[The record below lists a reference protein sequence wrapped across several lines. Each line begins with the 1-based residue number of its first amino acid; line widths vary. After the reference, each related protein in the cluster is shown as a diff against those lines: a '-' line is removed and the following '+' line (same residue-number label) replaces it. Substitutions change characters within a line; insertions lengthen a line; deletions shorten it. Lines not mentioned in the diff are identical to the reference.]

1 MTERTLRAAAPG
13 TAATGTAPRTVLII
27 VTAGVVLAGLDLFV
41 VNVAL
46 PQIARDLGTAN
57 LGELSWVLH
66 RLGAGPPILLVA
78 AATAAAAGRPWPDH
92 GRGARRVPTCP
103 AGVRG

>member
-1 MTERTLRAAAPG
+1 MTERTLRATAPG
-13 TAATGTAPRTVLII
+13 AAATGTAPRTVLII

-57 LGELSWVLH
+57 LGELSWVLNG
-66 RLGAGPPILLVA
+66 RALSAG
-78 AATAAAAGRPWPDH
+78 
-92 GRGARRVPTCP
+92 
-103 AGVRG
+103 